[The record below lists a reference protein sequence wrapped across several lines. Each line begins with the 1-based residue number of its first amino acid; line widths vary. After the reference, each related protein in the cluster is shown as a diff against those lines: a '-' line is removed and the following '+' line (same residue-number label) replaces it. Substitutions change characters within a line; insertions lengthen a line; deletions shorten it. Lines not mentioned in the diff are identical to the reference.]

1 MQKQL
6 EKLEQIENLIIK
18 YNDRLKDKSE
28 ILLNECSLSTSKK
41 IKDDLLTISDEAR
54 LMKIGIIGRVKAGK
68 SSLINALIF
77 DGKNILPAAATPMTA
92 ALTQIRY
99 AQEYK
104 VEIEFFS
111 QEDMQ
116 NIKSKADEFQKLLD
130 NELTKAK
137 ERPHNLSKSDEEIL
151 KPIKN
156 RLIQEYEIAGASHQ
170 QYEMIKKSSFDISN
184 TLEEKSFNDL
194 EELKQALYDYV
205 GESGKFMPFTK
216 SVNIYLPIESLEG
229 ISIVDT
235 PGIND
240 PIISREARTKEE
252 LDQCDVV
259 FIVSPSGQFMSK
271 EDIELMDR
279 ISSKN
284 GIREIYVVGS
294 KCDMQLGG
302 NIKEEA
308 NGNFNKAL
316 EILKNKHA
324 QHLSKVL
331 SSLKES
337 NPEIGDVFDSLIE
350 KSNEKIFVSSGLALS
365 IINNKENLNSMEQHT
380 FERMQK
386 NYADNFSNLNDEIT
400 LASLNELSN
409 ISAIKK
415 SLNAVAL
422 KKEEIKNQKI
432 NDYLSQKGKIIEDYL
447 QSLILFIKERK
458 EEIQNTKIEDLQSEK
473 EEINNIKADASSVL
487 DETYAD
493 IINEFAT
500 MIPVKLSTEFNM
512 LYNQAT
518 SDVNN
523 AENTE
528 TRTVTKT
535 RDKGAGILGL
545 RSLFGTRYE
554 TYESTI
560 SVTTVRTGAVKNALQ
575 NLLSNIENKI
585 QQECFNNIKSL
596 KDSIKSRLLKEL
608 RSVVDDDSINTRN
621 FRQVISAIVSSL
633 YMPQINFSDKKF
645 PEGSGVLEGSSAQDF
660 ISSAQDF
667 IHNLKSS
674 VDMDIKNYTRN
685 LTNELKRISLSQKLF
700 QEYDKKLQELENDIK
715 NQALALSELNDIEKH
730 LQDLKV

>member
-6 EKLEQIENLIIK
+6 EKLEQIENLIVK

-28 ILLNECSLSTSKK
+28 ILLNEYSLSTSKK
-41 IKDDLLTISDEAR
+41 IKDDLLAISDEAR

-104 VEIEFFS
+104 VEIDFFS
-111 QEDMQ
+111 QEDIQ

-130 NELTKAK
+130 NELAKAK
-137 ERPHNLSKSDEEIL
+137 ERPHNLGKSDEEIL

-156 RLIQEYEIAGASHQ
+156 RLIQDYEIAGASHQ

-259 FIVSPSGQFMSK
+259 FIVSPSGNFITT
-271 EDIELMDR
+271 EDIKLMDR

-294 KCDMQLGG
+294 KCDTQIC
-302 NIKEEA
+302 NSVKEEA

-316 EILKNKHA
+316 EILKNKNT
-324 QHLSKVL
+324 QHLSNVL

-337 NPEIGDVFDSLIE
+337 NPEVGDVFDTLIE
-350 KSNEKIFVSSGLALS
+350 KSNERIFLSSGLALS

-380 FERMQK
+380 FERLQK

-409 ISAIKK
+409 INAIKK

-432 NDYLSQKGKIIEDYL
+432 NDYLNQKGKIIEDYL

-458 EEIQNTKIEDLQSEK
+458 EEIQSTKIEDLQSEK

-493 IINEFAT
+493 IINEFET
-500 MIPVKLSTEFNM
+500 MIPVKLNTEFNI

-528 TRTVTKT
+528 TRTESYQVSTSKWYNPFSWGSTKT
-535 RDKGAGILGL
+535 E
-545 RSLFGTRYE
+545 YE
-554 TYESTI
+554 TYT
-560 SVTTVRTGAVKNALQ
+560 VTTVRTGAVKNALQ

-633 YMPQINFSDKKF
+633 YMPQISFSDKKL

-667 IHNLKSS
+667 IHDLKTA
-674 VDMDIKNYTRN
+674 VDVDIKTYTRN
-685 LTNELKRISLSQKLF
+685 LTGELKRISLSQKLF
-700 QEYDKKLQELENDIK
+700 QEYDKKLQELENDIN
-715 NQALALSELNDIEKH
+715 NQALALSELSDIEKQ
-730 LQDLKV
+730 LQDLKA

>member
-6 EKLEQIENLIIK
+6 EKLEQIENLIVK

-28 ILLNECSLSTSKK
+28 ILLNEYSLSTSKK
-41 IKDDLLTISDEAR
+41 IKDDLLAISDEAR

-111 QEDMQ
+111 QEDIQ

-130 NELTKAK
+130 NELAKAK
-137 ERPHNLSKSDEEIL
+137 ERPHNLGKSDEEIL

-156 RLIQEYEIAGASHQ
+156 RLVQDYEIAGASYQ

-337 NPEIGDVFDSLIE
+337 NPEVGDVFDTLIE

-380 FERMQK
+380 FERLQK

-409 ISAIKK
+409 INAIKK

-432 NDYLSQKGKIIEDYL
+432 NDYLNQKGKIIEDYL

-458 EEIQNTKIEDLQSEK
+458 EEIQSTKIEDLQSEK

-493 IINEFAT
+493 IINEFET
-500 MIPVKLSTEFNM
+500 MIPVKLNTEFNI

-535 RDKGAGILGL
+535 RDKGAGFLGW

-554 TYESTI
+554 SYESTI

-633 YMPQINFSDKKF
+633 YMPQISFSDKKL

-667 IHNLKSS
+667 IHDLKTA
-674 VDMDIKNYTRN
+674 VDVDIKTYTRN
-685 LTNELKRISLSQKLF
+685 LTGELKRISLSQKLF
-700 QEYDKKLQELENDIK
+700 QEYDKKLQELENDIN
-715 NQALALSELNDIEKH
+715 NQALALSELSDIEKQ
-730 LQDLKV
+730 LQDLKA

>member
-116 NIKSKADEFQKLLD
+116 NIKSKADDFQKLLD
-130 NELTKAK
+130 NELAKAK

-156 RLIQEYEIAGASHQ
+156 RLIQGHEIAGASYQ

-229 ISIVDT
+229 VSIVDT

-259 FIVSPSGQFMSK
+259 FIVSPSGNFITK
-271 EDIELMDR
+271 EDIKLMDR

-294 KCDMQLGG
+294 KCDMQLDG

-316 EILKNKHA
+316 EILKNKNT
-324 QHLSKVL
+324 QHLSNVL
-331 SSLKES
+331 SELKES
-337 NPEIGDVFDSLIE
+337 NPEVGDVFDSLIE
-350 KSNEKIFVSSGLALS
+350 KSNEKIFLSSGLALS

-528 TRTVTKT
+528 TRTESYQVSTSEWYNPFSWGSTKT
-535 RDKGAGILGL
+535 E
-545 RSLFGTRYE
+545 YE
-554 TYESTI
+554 TYT
-560 SVTTVRTGAVKNALQ
+560 VTTVRTGAVKNALQ

-621 FRQVISAIVSSL
+621 FRQVISAIVGSL

-674 VDMDIKNYTRN
+674 VDTDIKNYTHN

-700 QEYDKKLQELENDIK
+700 QEYDKKLQELENDIR

>member
-116 NIKSKADEFQKLLD
+116 NIKSKADDFQKLLD
-130 NELTKAK
+130 NELAKAK

-156 RLIQEYEIAGASHQ
+156 RLIQGHEIAGASYQ

-229 ISIVDT
+229 VSIVDT

-259 FIVSPSGQFMSK
+259 FIVSPSGNFITK
-271 EDIELMDR
+271 EDIKLMDR

-294 KCDMQLGG
+294 KCDMQLDG

-316 EILKNKHA
+316 EILKNKNT
-324 QHLSKVL
+324 QHLSNVL
-331 SSLKES
+331 SELKES
-337 NPEIGDVFDSLIE
+337 NPEVGDVFDSLIE
-350 KSNEKIFVSSGLALS
+350 KSNEKIFLSSGLALS

-528 TRTVTKT
+528 TRTESYQVSTSKWYNPFSWGSTKT
-535 RDKGAGILGL
+535 E
-545 RSLFGTRYE
+545 YE
-554 TYESTI
+554 TYT
-560 SVTTVRTGAVKNALQ
+560 VTTVRTGAVKNALQ

-674 VDMDIKNYTRN
+674 VDMDIKNYTHN

>member
-41 IKDDLLTISDEAR
+41 IKDDLLTINDEAR

-528 TRTVTKT
+528 TRTESYQVSTSKWYNPFSWGSTKT
-535 RDKGAGILGL
+535 E
-545 RSLFGTRYE
+545 YE
-554 TYESTI
+554 TYT
-560 SVTTVRTGAVKNALQ
+560 VTTVRTGAVKNALQ

-660 ISSAQDF
+660 ISGAQDF

-674 VDMDIKNYTRN
+674 VDMDIKNYTHN

-730 LQDLKV
+730 LQDLKVQ

>member
-6 EKLEQIENLIIK
+6 EKLEQIENLIVK

-28 ILLNECSLSTSKK
+28 ILLNEYSLSTSKK
-41 IKDDLLTISDEAR
+41 IKDDLLAISDEAR
-54 LMKIGIIGRVKAGK
+54 LMKIGIIGRVKTGK

-99 AQEYK
+99 AQKYK
-104 VEIEFFS
+104 VEIDFFS
-111 QEDMQ
+111 QEDIQ

-130 NELTKAK
+130 NELAKAK
-137 ERPHNLSKSDEEIL
+137 ERPHNLGKSDEEIL

-337 NPEIGDVFDSLIE
+337 NPEVGDVFDTLIE

-380 FERMQK
+380 FERLQK

-409 ISAIKK
+409 INAIKK

-432 NDYLSQKGKIIEDYL
+432 NDYLNQKGKIIEDYL

-458 EEIQNTKIEDLQSEK
+458 EEIQSTKIEDLQSEK

-493 IINEFAT
+493 IINEFET
-500 MIPVKLSTEFNM
+500 MIPVKLNTEFNI

-535 RDKGAGILGL
+535 RDKGAGLFWL

-554 TYESTI
+554 SYESTI

-633 YMPQINFSDKKF
+633 YMPQISFSDKKL
-645 PEGSGVLEGSSAQDF
+645 PECSGVLEGSSAQDF

-667 IHNLKSS
+667 IHDLKTA
-674 VDMDIKNYTRN
+674 VDVDIKTYTRN
-685 LTNELKRISLSQKLF
+685 LTGELKRISLSQKLF
-700 QEYDKKLQELENDIK
+700 QEYDKKLQELENDIN
-715 NQALALSELNDIEKH
+715 NQALALSELSDIEKQ
-730 LQDLKV
+730 LQDLKA

>member
-6 EKLEQIENLIIK
+6 EKLEQIENLIVK

-28 ILLNECSLSTSKK
+28 ILLNEYSLSTSKK
-41 IKDDLLTISDEAR
+41 IKDDLLAISDEAR

-99 AQEYK
+99 AQKYK
-104 VEIEFFS
+104 VEIDFFS
-111 QEDMQ
+111 QEDIQ

-130 NELTKAK
+130 NELAKAK
-137 ERPHNLSKSDEEIL
+137 ERPHNLGKSDEEIL

-337 NPEIGDVFDSLIE
+337 NPEVGDVFDTLIE

-380 FERMQK
+380 FERLQK

-409 ISAIKK
+409 INAIKK

-432 NDYLSQKGKIIEDYL
+432 NDYLNQKGKIIEDYL

-458 EEIQNTKIEDLQSEK
+458 EEIQSTKIEDLQSEK

-493 IINEFAT
+493 IINEFET
-500 MIPVKLSTEFNM
+500 MIPVKLNTEFNI

-535 RDKGAGILGL
+535 RDKGAGLFWL

-554 TYESTI
+554 SYESTI

-633 YMPQINFSDKKF
+633 YMPQISFSDKKL

-667 IHNLKSS
+667 IHDLKTA
-674 VDMDIKNYTRN
+674 VDVDIKTYTRN
-685 LTNELKRISLSQKLF
+685 LTGELKRISLSQKLF
-700 QEYDKKLQELENDIK
+700 QEYDKKLQELENDIN
-715 NQALALSELNDIEKH
+715 NQALALSELSDIEKQ
-730 LQDLKV
+730 LQDLKA

>member
-386 NYADNFSNLNDEIT
+386 NYTDNFSNLNDEIT

-528 TRTVTKT
+528 TRTESYQVSTSKWYNPFSWGSTKT
-535 RDKGAGILGL
+535 E
-545 RSLFGTRYE
+545 YE
-554 TYESTI
+554 TYT
-560 SVTTVRTGAVKNALQ
+560 VTTVRTGAVKNALQ

-674 VDMDIKNYTRN
+674 VDMDIKNYTHN

>member
-6 EKLEQIENLIIK
+6 EKLEQIENLIVK

-28 ILLNECSLSTSKK
+28 ILLNEYSLSTSKK

-104 VEIEFFS
+104 VEIDFFS
-111 QEDMQ
+111 QEDIQ

-130 NELTKAK
+130 NELAKAK
-137 ERPHNLSKSDEEIL
+137 ERPHNLGKSDEEIL

-337 NPEIGDVFDSLIE
+337 NPEVGDVFDTLIE
-350 KSNEKIFVSSGLALS
+350 KSNERIFLSSGLALS

-380 FERMQK
+380 FERLQK

-409 ISAIKK
+409 INAIKK

-432 NDYLSQKGKIIEDYL
+432 NDYLNQKGKIIEDYL

-458 EEIQNTKIEDLQSEK
+458 EEIQSTKIEDLQSEK

-493 IINEFAT
+493 IINEFET
-500 MIPVKLSTEFNM
+500 MIPVKLSTEFNI

-528 TRTVTKT
+528 TRTESYQVSTSKWYNPFSWGSTKT
-535 RDKGAGILGL
+535 E
-545 RSLFGTRYE
+545 YE
-554 TYESTI
+554 TYT
-560 SVTTVRTGAVKNALQ
+560 VTTVRTGAVKNALQ

-633 YMPQINFSDKKF
+633 YMPQISFSDKKL

-667 IHNLKSS
+667 IHDLKTA
-674 VDMDIKNYTRN
+674 VDVDIKTYTRN
-685 LTNELKRISLSQKLF
+685 LTGELKRISLSQKLF
-700 QEYDKKLQELENDIK
+700 QEYDKKLQELENDIN
-715 NQALALSELNDIEKH
+715 NQALALSELSDIEKQ
-730 LQDLKV
+730 LQDLKA

>member
-116 NIKSKADEFQKLLD
+116 NIKSKADDFQKLLD
-130 NELTKAK
+130 NELAKAK

-156 RLIQEYEIAGASHQ
+156 RLIQGHEIAGASYQ

-229 ISIVDT
+229 VSIVDT

-259 FIVSPSGQFMSK
+259 FIVSPSGNFITK
-271 EDIELMDR
+271 EDIKLMDR

-294 KCDMQLGG
+294 KCDMQLDG

-316 EILKNKHA
+316 EILKNKNT
-324 QHLSKVL
+324 QHLSNVL
-331 SSLKES
+331 SELKES
-337 NPEIGDVFDSLIE
+337 NPEVGDVFDSLIE
-350 KSNEKIFVSSGLALS
+350 KSNEKIFLSSGLALS

-545 RSLFGTRYE
+545 RSLFGARYE

-674 VDMDIKNYTRN
+674 VDTDIKNYTRN

>member
-6 EKLEQIENLIIK
+6 EKLEQIENLIVK

-28 ILLNECSLSTSKK
+28 ILLNEYSLSTSKK
-41 IKDDLLTISDEAR
+41 IKDDLLAISDEAR

-104 VEIEFFS
+104 VEIDFFS
-111 QEDMQ
+111 QEDIQ

-130 NELTKAK
+130 NELAKAK
-137 ERPHNLSKSDEEIL
+137 ERPHNLGKSDEEIL

-156 RLIQEYEIAGASHQ
+156 RLIQEYEIAGASYQ

-271 EDIELMDR
+271 EDIKLMDR

-294 KCDMQLGG
+294 KCDTQIC
-302 NIKEEA
+302 NSVKEEA

-316 EILKNKHA
+316 EILKNKNT
-324 QHLSKVL
+324 QYLSNVL
-331 SSLKES
+331 SDLKES
-337 NPEIGDVFDSLIE
+337 NPEVGDVFDALIE
-350 KSNEKIFVSSGLALS
+350 KSNERIFLSSGLALS

-380 FERMQK
+380 FERLQK

-409 ISAIKK
+409 INAIKK

-432 NDYLSQKGKIIEDYL
+432 NDYLNQKGKIIEDYL

-458 EEIQNTKIEDLQSEK
+458 EEIQSTKIEDLQSEK

-493 IINEFAT
+493 IINEFET
-500 MIPVKLSTEFNM
+500 MIPVKLSTEFNI

-535 RDKGAGILGL
+535 RDKGAGLFWL

-554 TYESTI
+554 SYESTI

-633 YMPQINFSDKKF
+633 YMPQISFSDKKL

-667 IHNLKSS
+667 IHDLKTA
-674 VDMDIKNYTRN
+674 VDVDIKTYTRN
-685 LTNELKRISLSQKLF
+685 LTSELKRISLSQKLF
-700 QEYDKKLQELENDIK
+700 QEYDKKLQELENDIN
-715 NQALALSELNDIEKH
+715 NQALALSELSDIEKQ
-730 LQDLKV
+730 LQDLKA

>member
-6 EKLEQIENLIIK
+6 EKLEQIENLIVK

-28 ILLNECSLSTSKK
+28 ILLNEYSLSTSKK
-41 IKDDLLTISDEAR
+41 IKDDLLAISDEAR

-104 VEIEFFS
+104 VEIDFFS
-111 QEDMQ
+111 QEDIQ

-130 NELTKAK
+130 NELAKAK
-137 ERPHNLSKSDEEIL
+137 ERPHNLGKSDEEIL

-156 RLIQEYEIAGASHQ
+156 RLIQEYEIAGASYQ

-337 NPEIGDVFDSLIE
+337 NPEVGDVFDTLIE
-350 KSNEKIFVSSGLALS
+350 KSNERIFLSSGLALS
-365 IINNKENLNSMEQHT
+365 IINNK
-380 FERMQK
+380 
-386 NYADNFSNLNDEIT
+386 
-400 LASLNELSN
+400 
-409 ISAIKK
+409 
-415 SLNAVAL
+415 
-422 KKEEIKNQKI
+422 
-432 NDYLSQKGKIIEDYL
+432 
-447 QSLILFIKERK
+447 
-458 EEIQNTKIEDLQSEK
+458 
-473 EEINNIKADASSVL
+473 
-487 DETYAD
+487 
-493 IINEFAT
+493 
-500 MIPVKLSTEFNM
+500 
-512 LYNQAT
+512 
-518 SDVNN
+518 
-523 AENTE
+523 
-528 TRTVTKT
+528 
-535 RDKGAGILGL
+535 
-545 RSLFGTRYE
+545 
-554 TYESTI
+554 
-560 SVTTVRTGAVKNALQ
+560 
-575 NLLSNIENKI
+575 
-585 QQECFNNIKSL
+585 
-596 KDSIKSRLLKEL
+596 
-608 RSVVDDDSINTRN
+608 
-621 FRQVISAIVSSL
+621 
-633 YMPQINFSDKKF
+633 
-645 PEGSGVLEGSSAQDF
+645 
-660 ISSAQDF
+660 
-667 IHNLKSS
+667 
-674 VDMDIKNYTRN
+674 
-685 LTNELKRISLSQKLF
+685 
-700 QEYDKKLQELENDIK
+700 
-715 NQALALSELNDIEKH
+715 
-730 LQDLKV
+730 

>member
-6 EKLEQIENLIIK
+6 EKLEQIENLIVK

-28 ILLNECSLSTSKK
+28 ILLNEYSLSTSKK
-41 IKDDLLTISDEAR
+41 IKDDLLAISDEAR

-111 QEDMQ
+111 QEDIQ

-130 NELTKAK
+130 NELAKAK
-137 ERPHNLSKSDEEIL
+137 ERPHNLGKSDEEIL

-156 RLIQEYEIAGASHQ
+156 RLIQDYEIAGASHQ

-337 NPEIGDVFDSLIE
+337 NPEVGDVFDTLIE

-380 FERMQK
+380 FERLQK

-409 ISAIKK
+409 INAIKK

-432 NDYLSQKGKIIEDYL
+432 NDYLNQKGKIIEDYL

-458 EEIQNTKIEDLQSEK
+458 EEIQSTKIEDLQSEK

-493 IINEFAT
+493 IINEFET
-500 MIPVKLSTEFNM
+500 MIPVKLNTEFNI

-518 SDVNN
+518 SDINN

-535 RDKGAGILGL
+535 RDNGAGLFWL

-554 TYESTI
+554 SYESTI

-621 FRQVISAIVSSL
+621 FRQAISAIVSSL
-633 YMPQINFSDKKF
+633 YMPQISFSDKKL

-667 IHNLKSS
+667 IHDLKTA
-674 VDMDIKNYTRN
+674 VDVDIKTYTRN
-685 LTNELKRISLSQKLF
+685 LTSELKRISLSQKLF
-700 QEYDKKLQELENDIK
+700 QEYDKKLQELENDIN
-715 NQALALSELNDIEKH
+715 NQALALSELSDIEKQ
-730 LQDLKV
+730 LQDLKA

>member
-6 EKLEQIENLIIK
+6 EKLEQIENLIVK

-28 ILLNECSLSTSKK
+28 ILLNEYSLSTSKK
-41 IKDDLLTISDEAR
+41 IKDDLLAISDEAR

-111 QEDMQ
+111 QEDIQ

-130 NELTKAK
+130 NELAKAK
-137 ERPHNLSKSDEEIL
+137 ERPHNLGKSDEEIL

-337 NPEIGDVFDSLIE
+337 NPEVGDVFDTLIE

-380 FERMQK
+380 FERLQK

-409 ISAIKK
+409 INVIKK

-432 NDYLSQKGKIIEDYL
+432 NDYLNQKGKIIEDYL

-458 EEIQNTKIEDLQSEK
+458 EEIQSTKIEDLQSEK

-493 IINEFAT
+493 IINEFET
-500 MIPVKLSTEFNM
+500 MIPVKLSTEFNI

-528 TRTVTKT
+528 TRTESYQVSTSKWYNPFSWGSTKT
-535 RDKGAGILGL
+535 E
-545 RSLFGTRYE
+545 YE
-554 TYESTI
+554 TYT
-560 SVTTVRTGAVKNALQ
+560 VTTVRTGAVKNALQ

-633 YMPQINFSDKKF
+633 YMPQISFSDKKL

-667 IHNLKSS
+667 IHDLKTA
-674 VDMDIKNYTRN
+674 VDVDIKTYTRN
-685 LTNELKRISLSQKLF
+685 LTGELKRISLSQKLF
-700 QEYDKKLQELENDIK
+700 QEYDKKLQELENDIN
-715 NQALALSELNDIEKH
+715 NQALALSELSDIEKQ
-730 LQDLKV
+730 LQDLKA

>member
-137 ERPHNLSKSDEEIL
+137 ERSHNLSKSDEEIL

-512 LYNQAT
+512 LYNQAA

-528 TRTVTKT
+528 TRTESYQVSTSKWYNPFSWGSTKT
-535 RDKGAGILGL
+535 E
-545 RSLFGTRYE
+545 YE
-554 TYESTI
+554 TYT
-560 SVTTVRTGAVKNALQ
+560 VTTVRTGAVKNALQ

-674 VDMDIKNYTRN
+674 VDMDIKNYTHN

-700 QEYDKKLQELENDIK
+700 QEYDKKLQELEDDIK